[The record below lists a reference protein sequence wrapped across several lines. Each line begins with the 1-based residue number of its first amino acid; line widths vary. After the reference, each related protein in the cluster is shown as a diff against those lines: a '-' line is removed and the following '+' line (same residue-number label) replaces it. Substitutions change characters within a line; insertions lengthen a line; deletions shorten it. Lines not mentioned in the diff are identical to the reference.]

1 MGEFCVGSYDAR
13 FKGRLDFS
21 LLQQDPVDLPEEGV
35 SLDGLLAALA
45 HHAAQTLGR
54 VLGHELNTRTQTHT
68 DIQRHTGMLNKCFS
82 IIIIIIIPPLFF
94 QTIFTSLFCTLPS
107 SGAV

>member
-1 MGEFCVGSYDAR
+1 MRQLSVCGVVCGELCVGSYDAR

-21 LLQQDPVDLPEEGV
+21 LLQQHPVDLPEEGV

-54 VLGHELNTRTQTHT
+54 VLGHELDTRHAH
-68 DIQRHTGMLNKCFS
+68 RHT
-82 IIIIIIIPPLFF
+82 P
-94 QTIFTSLFCTLPS
+94 QTYRDTQAC
-107 SGAV
+107 